1 MRYNLKTNEP
11 VTPPSS
17 LLSLNYHI
25 VDERHSTDDHVG
37 RVGNDD
43 TKDYNIHEVGMGI
56 KSLFLFNYD
65 NDRNIDD
72 IDGLYYDDDGTED
85 DNNDIF
91 DKYSKPIEFMIGNY
105 SNVFNDTYRFNDMLG
120 GDDDEENAVDD
131 DSDNFDKSMWILI
144 KRK

>member
-1 MRYNLKTNEP
+1 MQIDKLRPQSKVLFFPYDLIYNDDDSISLDIADDQFITTDEILRYNLKTNQPE
-11 VTPPSS
+11 TPPSS

-43 TKDYNIHEVGMGI
+43 AKDYNIHEVGMGI

-65 NDRNIDD
+65 NDRNIND
-72 IDGLYYDDDGTED
+72 IDGLYYDDDDGTED

-91 DKYSKPIEFMIGNY
+91 D
-105 SNVFNDTYRFNDMLG
+105 
-120 GDDDEENAVDD
+120 
-131 DSDNFDKSMWILI
+131 
-144 KRK
+144 